1 MCTGHCLLQLC
12 LLIHSPSVIDVGKKD
27 HDQIRHSERKQAVSP
42 GQEDVYLCNNV
53 YLCKQACTFNLPSV
67 HLNGNGISLL
77 SYTPF
82 SLDINMYIL
91 LKVLHMTLIVLREFV
106 QISRNFLRVRII
118 SFILF
123 TCTFDLAMILFGE
136 I

>member
-1 MCTGHCLLQLC
+1 MQQCLPMQTGLHIQFTQCTL
-12 LLIHSPSVIDVGKKD
+12 K
-27 HDQIRHSERKQAVSP
+27 RKWHIF
-42 GQEDVYLCNNV
+42 
-53 YLCKQACTFNLPSV
+53 KT
-67 HLNGNGISLL
+67 LL

-91 LKVLHMTLIVLREFV
+91 LKVLHLTLIVLREFV
-106 QISRNFLRVRII
+106 QISRNFLRVLII

-123 TCTFDLAMILFGE
+123 TCTFDLAMILFGD